1 MKFRAGQTVLTVI
14 LTLGI
19 IGYVL
24 LLWHGP
30 WWIDGSHLR
39 KKDLQPA
46 DGVVITGFR
55 TMLVAVGAGVI
66 AGLGLYYTHKNHQHT
81 EKLFAHTRE
90 KDREQAELTRE
101 GQVTERYVE
110 AIKLLSSENL
120 TQRLGGIYS
129 LERIMHDSERDHAL
143 VIEVL
148 AAFIRDLSFRDLV
161 NAEAQTAAYS
171 SYRHGA
177 ARDDLQAALTVLG
190 RRPTR
195 AEPFD
200 IDLRGVRLPRVN
212 LSGANL
218 SAADLRDADLSG
230 ALMYGANL
238 AGAEL
243 EGANLKGTRL
253 AGAQMSGALLIRT
266 DLSHADLSDAKLHAA
281 QLYGAVLSDA
291 QLSGADLSGADFAR
305 ADMRGANLN
314 GAHLDGAHFVE
325 ANLDRAYLVH
335 VRDGSEGEFMAAHL
349 TSNTTL
355 PEWLAESSEIQKCIT
370 ECESRIDGSGKRKT
384 WKTDQDSKVTPEN

>member
-1 MKFRAGQTVLTVI
+1 MKSKARQTILAVVLA
-14 LTLGI
+14 LGVV
-19 IGYVL
+19 GFAL
-24 LLWHGP
+24 LLWRGP

-81 EKLFAHTRE
+81 EKLFTHTRE
-90 KDREQAELTRE
+90 KDREQAEITRE

-110 AIKLLSSENL
+110 AIKLLSSDNL

-148 AAFIRDLSFRDLV
+148 AAFIRDLSFQDLV
-161 NAEAQTAAYS
+161 NAEAQNAAYS
-171 SYRHGA
+171 AYRHGA
-177 ARDDLQAALTVLG
+177 IRDDLQAALTVLG
-190 RRPTR
+190 RRPAR
-195 AEPFD
+195 KEPFD

-212 LSGANL
+212 LTRANL

-230 ALMYGANL
+230 ALLYEANL

-243 EGANLKGTRL
+243 EGANLKGAQM
-253 AGAQMSGALLIRT
+253 AGAQMREALLIRA
-266 DLSHADLSDAKLHAA
+266 DLTNADLSMASLHST
-281 QLYGAVLSDA
+281 QLYGAVLTSA
-291 QLSGADLSGADFAR
+291 LLSGADLSGADFAR
-305 ADMRGANLN
+305 ADMRGANLS
-314 GAHLDGAHFVE
+314 GAHINGAHFVE
-325 ANLDRAYLVH
+325 ANLDRAYLMH
-335 VRDGSEGEFMAAHL
+335 VRDGSDGMFVAAHL
-349 TSNTTL
+349 TSTTTL
-355 PEWLAESSEIQKCIT
+355 PDRLSNSPIIVERIR
-370 ECESRIDGSGKRKT
+370 ECESRV
-384 WKTDQDSKVTPEN
+384 SKSSQLGTPKMDPSTKEVPKN